1 MESLWKTCRGG
12 EWGRRWA
19 GWPGS
24 GVVRD
29 GWPGSGVV
37 RDGWPGSGVVRDGW
51 PGSGVVRDGWPGSG
65 VVRDGWPGSGVVR
78 DGWPGS
84 GVVWACGCWV
94 RCGDRAEQDAGA
106 AQGALAGF
114 LSERKNA

>member
-1 MESLWKTCRGG
+1 MRD
-12 EWGRRWA
+12 
-19 GWPGS
+19 GWPGSGVVRDGWLGSGVVWVDWLGS

-37 RDGWPGSGVVRDGW
+37 RDGWLGSDVVRT
-51 PGSGVVRDGWPGSG
+51 
-65 VVRDGWPGSGVVR
+65 
-78 DGWPGS
+78 
-84 GVVWACGCWV
+84 CGWV

-114 LSERKNA
+114 LYERKNA

>member
-1 MESLWKTCRGG
+1 M
-12 EWGRRWA
+12 
-19 GWPGS
+19 
-24 GVVRD
+24 VRD

-37 RDGWPGSGVVRDGW
+37 WVD
-51 PGSGVVRDGWPGSG
+51 WPGSG

-84 GVVWACGCWV
+84 GVVWVDWLGSGVVRACGCWV

-114 LSERKNA
+114 LSERKNT